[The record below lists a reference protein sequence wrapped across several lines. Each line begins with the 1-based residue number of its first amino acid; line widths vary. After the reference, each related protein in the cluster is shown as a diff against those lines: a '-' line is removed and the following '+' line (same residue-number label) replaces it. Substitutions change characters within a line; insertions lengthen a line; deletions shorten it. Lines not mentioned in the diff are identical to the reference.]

1 MTRTTI
7 RLGFLLLMLTMTGSA
22 WAQFTTAVAP
32 ARVEKLVNPGSK
44 VEDVITFTN
53 QGDAPVEVRISI
65 VDFDVDEVG
74 LVTELPPGTHPNT
87 IAPYF
92 RISPLRTVVG
102 AREQAHFRFAVQTPE
117 EFDQLRAFVYFES
130 QPIVSDEGGKQVLFA
145 TAMGI
150 PLYVENRKMER
161 GTLTVHDLA
170 WERIGEEQQY
180 VQLKL
185 HVTNEG
191 ERNIRPGGFL
201 TVRSEDDRF
210 LETFDVNAAGDVVLP
225 GHERHLTMQFGP
237 VPDDGLSLKLRF
249 ETSLNSNHH
258 ADHRLPKPSPA
269 QQGER

>member
-1 MTRTTI
+1 MTRTQLS
-7 RLGFLLLMLTMTGSA
+7 LGFLLLTLTLTGPA

-53 QGDAPVEVRISI
+53 QGNAPVNVSISI
-65 VDFDVDEVG
+65 VDFDVDDVG
-74 LVTELPPGTHPNT
+74 VVTELPPGMHPNT

-102 AREQAHFRFAVQTPE
+102 AGEQAHFRFSVQTPE
-117 EFDQLRAFVYFES
+117 AFEQLRAFVYFES
-130 QPIVSDEGGKQVLFA
+130 QPVVEEEGGKQVLFA

-161 GTLTVHDLA
+161 GMLTVHDVA
-170 WERIGEEQQY
+170 WERIDEDQHY

-201 TVRSEDDRF
+201 TIRSVDDRF
-210 LETFDVNAAGDVVLP
+210 LETFDVNEAGDVVLP
-225 GHERHLTMQFGP
+225 GHDRYLTMRFGP
-237 VPDDGLSLKLRF
+237 VPSNPLSLRLRF
-249 ETSLNSNHH
+249 ETSLRTNHQD
-258 ADHRLPKPSPA
+258 DHILPMLNPTE
-269 QQGER
+269 QGER